1 MTAFDGLLILL
12 TLGFVAWQ
20 VYQRTIRA
28 ALNVFSL
35 YVATGAA
42 GLLYQPFAFY
52 TKAIKLGS
60 VSLREGV
67 EFIFL
72 VALFYLGMYLFLL
85 WAFPETYLPK
95 LGLLDYVFGGL
106 IGLISGALVLTL
118 LFQGLEVA
126 VSIPWVQTERWMFY
140 NELYTTSGLR
150 SFVETVLSFYRPL
163 LLPFFFNGYPPA
175 LL

>member
-1 MTAFDGLLILL
+1 MTAFDGLLVLL
-12 TLGFVAWQ
+12 ALVFVAWQ
-20 VYQRTIRA
+20 VYQRTVRA
-28 ALNVFSL
+28 AFNVFSL

-42 GLLYQPFAFY
+42 GLLYRPFAFY

-85 WAFPETYLPK
+85 WAFPDTHLPR
-95 LGLLDYVFGGL
+95 LGLLDYLFGGL
-106 IGLISGALVLTL
+106 IGLIAGALVLTL
-118 LFQGLEVA
+118 LFQGLKLA
-126 VSIPWVQTERWMFY
+126 VSTQWVQIERWTFY
-140 NELYTTSGLR
+140 YDLYTTSGLR
-150 SFVETVLSFYRPL
+150 SFAEGVLSLYRPL
-163 LLPFFFNGYPPA
+163 LFPFFFNGYPPI